1 MARSGTYDPDRRRDR
16 LLISSLPKDRSK
28 TTSLAPP
35 LEEAGDDVTTGPT
48 TAEDAESSRS
58 AFVRALILE
67 QSGRE
72 IGEGD
77 SRDDRGKNAIPRKIL
92 RYWHDPSN
100 LPDDVRECMAS
111 WEKLAEKG
119 FEFFLH
125 DDVSAAE
132 YIAARYG
139 NREQT
144 AFARCAHP
152 AMRSDYLRLCFIVE
166 EGGLYVD
173 ADDALIG
180 EDWTHLFDD
189 DRLKLQP
196 LCYDITAGGMMHAAD
211 IWNPDLGSEG
221 RNFYVNNDPLV
232 APVRHPLLIRA
243 LARATD
249 KLLGD
254 DPFPEIQATT
264 GPGNLTIA
272 LVAHAKRL
280 RSFGRPLDFEFL
292 KEWDSIAEMRWQLS
306 YRGDERNWRNV
317 YGC

>member
-1 MARSGTYDPDRRRDR
+1 M
-16 LLISSLPKDRSK
+16 
-28 TTSLAPP
+28 
-35 LEEAGDDVTTGPT
+35 
-48 TAEDAESSRS
+48 
-58 AFVRALILE
+58 LILE
-67 QSGRE
+67 QSRKE
-72 IGEGD
+72 NGD
-77 SRDDRGKNAIPRKIL
+77 GQARDDRDTKGIPRKIL
-92 RYWHDPSN
+92 RYWHDPSD
-100 LPDDVRECMAS
+100 LPDDVSECMAS

-139 NREQT
+139 QREQT

-152 AMRSDYLRLCFIVE
+152 AMRSDYLRLCFIFA

-173 ADDALIG
+173 ADDVLIS
-180 EDWTHLFDD
+180 ENWPRLFDG

-196 LCYDITAGGMMHAAD
+196 LCYDITAGGMMNAAE
-211 IWNPDLGSEG
+211 IWNPNVASEG
-221 RNFYVNNDPLV
+221 HNFYVNNDPLV
-232 APVRHPLLIRA
+232 APARHPLLMRA

-254 DPFPEIQATT
+254 NPFPEIQRTT

-272 LVAHAKRL
+272 LVAHAKQLQSRGL
-280 RSFGRPLDFEFL
+280 PLDFEFL

>member
-1 MARSGTYDPDRRRDR
+1 M
-16 LLISSLPKDRSK
+16 
-28 TTSLAPP
+28 
-35 LEEAGDDVTTGPT
+35 
-48 TAEDAESSRS
+48 
-58 AFVRALILE
+58 LILE
-67 QSGRE
+67 QFRQE
-72 IGEGD
+72 IGEGKA
-77 SRDDRGKNAIPRKIL
+77 RDDRDTKGIPRKIL
-92 RYWHDPSN
+92 RYWHDPSD

-132 YIAARYG
+132 YIAVRYG
-139 NREQT
+139 KREQT

-152 AMRSDYLRLCFIVE
+152 AMRSDYLRLCFIVA

-173 ADDALIG
+173 ADDVLIS
-180 EDWTHLFDD
+180 ENWPRLFDG

-196 LCYDITAGGMMHAAD
+196 LCYDITSSGMMNASE
-211 IWNPDLGSEG
+211 IWNPNVASEG
-221 RNFYVNNDPLV
+221 HNFYVNNDPLI
-232 APVRHPLLIRA
+232 APARHPLLIRA

-254 DPFPEIQATT
+254 DPFPEIQRTT

-272 LVAHAKRL
+272 LVAHAKQL
-280 RSFGRPLDFEFL
+280 QSCGLPLDFEFL

>member
-1 MARSGTYDPDRRRDR
+1 M
-16 LLISSLPKDRSK
+16 
-28 TTSLAPP
+28 TTKPSTKA
-35 LEEAGDDVTTGPT
+35 EAE
-48 TAEDAESSRS
+48 ASRS
-58 AFVRALILE
+58 TFVRTLILE
-67 QSGRE
+67 QAERAN
-72 IGEGD
+72 GEERLHVDPGE
-77 SRDDRGKNAIPRKIL
+77 NAIPKKIL

-111 WEKLAEKG
+111 WEHLAEKG

-139 NREQT
+139 KREQD

-173 ADDALIG
+173 ADDVLIG
-180 EDWTHLFDD
+180 EGWTHLFDGV
-189 DRLKLQP
+189 RLKLQP
-196 LCYDITAGGMMHAAD
+196 LCYDITAGGMMPAAD
-211 IWNPDLGSEG
+211 IWNPELGSDS
-221 RNFYVNNDPLV
+221 RNYYVNNDPLV
-232 APVRHPLLIRA
+232 APARHPMLIQA
-243 LARATD
+243 LDRATN
-249 KLLGD
+249 KLLSD
-254 DPFPEIQATT
+254 DRNPEIQSTT

-280 RSFGRPLDFEFL
+280 RSCGRPLDFEFL
-292 KEWDSIAEMRWQLS
+292 KEWDSIAEIRWQLS
-306 YRGDERNWRNV
+306 YREDQRNWRNV